1 MVYFS
6 SSLTLIHSEQ
16 NYYNNVK
23 CHYMI
28 KPTKRDSKLSY
39 LLLTLKSNT
48 ITKHDFNENKSL
60 HMTTFEL

>member
-1 MVYFS
+1 
-6 SSLTLIHSEQ
+6 
-16 NYYNNVK
+16 
-23 CHYMI
+23 MI